1 MKKTT
6 ISFLLVFL
14 LSISATS
21 GIKGQSTDFYDHVN
35 YKGAFG
41 SSNWL
46 KGWTA
51 LDHYGYLKPNKP
63 LNQTNTVTITD
74 ASINAGDVV
83 YWTADK
89 TYLLEGFVYVED
101 GAVLNIEAGTVIKGK
116 AGQGEN
122 ASALIIAQG
131 GKIYAEGTAEKPIIF
146 TAESDDVTDP
156 NDLVLPA
163 TNLWGGVILL
173 GKARINTATGVGNIE
188 GLPVNAKSQ
197 YGGTDDHDN
206 SGVMRY
212 VSIRHGGTDIGAGN
226 EINGLTFGA
235 VGDGTTIDHI
245 EVFENNDDGYEWF
258 GGTVNCK
265 YLVSAFNADD
275 AFDHDEGIRSKMQ
288 FLFAIQD
295 KDFGN
300 RCGEHDG
307 GTDPEDGQPFAF
319 PQIYNATYLGSGKTS
334 TNPDN
339 DELFK
344 IRDFWGGSYKNS
356 IFGDFAGFAMDVED
370 LATGND
376 SRKRLDDGQII
387 FENNIWFDFG
397 AGDTFDAIGKHDWES
412 AYLND
417 ATHNNTV
424 EDPGLAGISRTQASE
439 SLDPRPTENGPAY
452 SNLSDYPANDDFY
465 DHVNYKGAFG
475 SSNWLKGWT
484 ALDHYGYLKP
494 NKPLNQTNTV
504 TITDASINAGDVVY
518 WTADKTYLLEGFVYV
533 EDGAVLNIEAGTVIK
548 GKAGQGENASALII
562 AQGGKIYAEGTA
574 EKPIIFTAESDDVTD
589 PNDLVLPA
597 TNLWGGVIL
606 LGKARINTATGVGNI
621 EGLPVNA
628 KSQYGGTDDHDNSGV
643 MRYVS
648 IRHGG
653 TDIGAGNEI
662 NGLTFGAV
670 GDGTTIDHI
679 EVFENND
686 DGYEW
691 FGGTVNCKY
700 LVSAFNA
707 DDAFDHD
714 EGIRSKMQF
723 LFAIQDKDFGNRCGE
738 HDGGTDPEDG
748 QPFAFPQ
755 IYNATYLGSGK
766 TSTNPDNDEL
776 FKIRDFWGGSYKNSI
791 FGDFAGFAMDVEDL
805 ATGNDSRKR
814 LDDGQ
819 IIFENNIWF
828 DFGAGDTFDAI
839 GKHDWESA
847 YMNDA
852 THNNTIEDPQ
862 LVGIS
867 RTQGSESLDP
877 RPTAGGAAYL
887 SLANYVTGV
896 KEVNLNSI
904 PQDFD
909 LSQNYPNPFNPST
922 KIRFSVPNTSNVK
935 LIIYNVL
942 GQKIATLLNEV
953 KNAGTYE
960 LSWDASRLSS
970 GIYIYKLQTSQKVIT
985 RKMMLIK

>member
-265 YLVSAFNADD
+265 YLVSAFNSDD

-307 GTDPEDGQPFAF
+307 GTDPEDGQPYAF

-397 AGDTFDAIGKHDWES
+397 AGDTFDAIGKHEWES

-700 LVSAFNA
+700 LVSAFNS

-748 QPFAFPQ
+748 QPYAFPQ

-839 GKHDWESA
+839 GKHEWESA
-847 YMNDA
+847 YLNDA

>member
-1 MKKTT
+1 MKKIT

-21 GIKGQSTDFYDHVN
+21 GVKGQSTEFYDHVN

-51 LDHYGYLKPNKP
+51 LDSYGYLAPNKT
-63 LNQTNTVTITD
+63 LDQTNTVTVTD

-89 TYLLEGFVYVED
+89 TYLLDGFVFVED

-156 NDLVLPA
+156 NDLVIPVS
-163 TNLWGGVILL
+163 NLWGGVILL
-173 GKARINTATGVGNIE
+173 GKARINTATGVGHIE
-188 GLPVNAKSQ
+188 GLPVSEKSQ

-226 EINGLTFGA
+226 EINGLTFGG

-245 EVFENNDDGYEWF
+245 EVFNNNDDGYEWF

-275 AFDHDEGIRSKMQ
+275 AFDHDEGLRGKMQ

-307 GTDPEDGQPFAF
+307 GTDPEDGQPYAF

-356 IFGDFAGFAMDVED
+356 IFGDFAGFAMDIED

-417 ATHNNTV
+417 A
-424 EDPGLAGISRTQASE
+424 A
-439 SLDPRPTENGPAY
+439 
-452 SNLSDYPANDDFY
+452 
-465 DHVNYKGAFG
+465 
-475 SSNWLKGWT
+475 
-484 ALDHYGYLKP
+484 
-494 NKPLNQTNTV
+494 
-504 TITDASINAGDVVY
+504 
-518 WTADKTYLLEGFVYV
+518 
-533 EDGAVLNIEAGTVIK
+533 
-548 GKAGQGENASALII
+548 
-562 AQGGKIYAEGTA
+562 
-574 EKPIIFTAESDDVTD
+574 
-589 PNDLVLPA
+589 
-597 TNLWGGVIL
+597 
-606 LGKARINTATGVGNI
+606 
-621 EGLPVNA
+621 
-628 KSQYGGTDDHDNSGV
+628 
-643 MRYVS
+643 
-648 IRHGG
+648 
-653 TDIGAGNEI
+653 
-662 NGLTFGAV
+662 
-670 GDGTTIDHI
+670 
-679 EVFENND
+679 
-686 DGYEW
+686 
-691 FGGTVNCKY
+691 
-700 LVSAFNA
+700 
-707 DDAFDHD
+707 
-714 EGIRSKMQF
+714 
-723 LFAIQDKDFGNRCGE
+723 
-738 HDGGTDPEDG
+738 
-748 QPFAFPQ
+748 
-755 IYNATYLGSGK
+755 
-766 TSTNPDNDEL
+766 
-776 FKIRDFWGGSYKNSI
+776 
-791 FGDFAGFAMDVEDL
+791 
-805 ATGNDSRKR
+805 
-814 LDDGQ
+814 
-819 IIFENNIWF
+819 
-828 DFGAGDTFDAI
+828 
-839 GKHDWESA
+839 
-847 YMNDA
+847 
-852 THNNTIEDPQ
+852 HNNTIEDPQ
-862 LVGIS
+862 LVGVS

-922 KIRFSVPNTSNVK
+922 KIRFAVPNTSNVK

-960 LSWDASRLSS
+960 LSWDASGLSS
-970 GIYIYKLQTSQKVIT
+970 GIYI
-985 RKMMLIK
+985 